1 MANWFDYLTANP
13 VIALALAI
21 VFVLFLLMV
30 FRKLVKWALI
40 SFIVLAVAAGVSY
53 NEAQKSDLVKKGEKI
68 LRESEETANDALDKI
83 KKGIE
88 KGSK

>member
-1 MANWFDYLTANP
+1 LANWFDYLTANP

-68 LRESEETANDALDKI
+68 LRESEKTANDALDKI